1 MRRLSATVTRARNY
15 RLQQQREFWPVVIAI
30 TGGIVAH
37 YAIRAFDNLDG
48 SRSTDNASAN
58 LHQNS
63 FGIDIG
69 SSFSR
74 IAMRQAEE
82 SMPIVIENREGKR
95 STASSVM
102 FLRGFNISHDS
113 YTGTD
118 DDSFVVGT
126 SANES
131 RILKSDKTFSG
142 SSLLPKVSPAGG
154 SIGELQKSFI
164 YYLLAKDLMICATSR
179 SDNAALLP
187 AFVSVPNYFSAAHS
201 SLIIS
206 ACRDAGFN
214 CVTSIPDGVSAVLG
228 AMESGLYS
236 RPPLRHDTV
245 CVIDVGGGIV
255 QLSLLLVKSVPLSIP
270 IVLSEKTLLDSGG
283 IFFDEA
289 IVAHLIIEFNKIH
302 KGIDVSNDKLALQK
316 FHNAA
321 EAAKIELSS
330 SVISKIHIPFI
341 SADKSGP
348 KHFEY
353 DLSQSQLNII
363 LQRHFSNIN
372 KSFEEVLDASRY
384 QFENR
389 TGSTD
394 QCTNSDEVPKGNR
407 LALNLAAIILVG
419 GGARMSLLLRSLQ
432 TVAGDVPL
440 LVHTQPEETV
450 SIGASSFS
458 KMMKF

>member
-1 MRRLSATVTRARNY
+1 MRRLSATVTRAKNY
-15 RLQQQREFWPVVIAI
+15 QLQQQREFWPVIIAI
-30 TGGIVAH
+30 SGGIIAH

-48 SRSTDNASAN
+48 SRTADDDAASV
-58 LHQNS
+58 HRNS

-69 SSFSR
+69 SSLSR
-74 IAMRQAEE
+74 IAMRQAED

-95 STASSVM
+95 ATASCVM
-102 FLRGFNISHDS
+102 FLRGFHISHDS

-142 SSLLPKVSPAGG
+142 SSLLPKVVPGG
-154 SIGELQKSFI
+154 SSIAELQKSFI
-164 YYLLAKDLMICATSR
+164 YYLLAKDLMTCATSR
-179 SDNAALLP
+179 SDSAALLP

-228 AMESGLYS
+228 SMESGLYS
-236 RPPLRHDTV
+236 RPPVRHDTV

-270 IVLSEKTLLDSGG
+270 IILSQKTLLDNGG
-283 IFFDEA
+283 TFFDEA
-289 IVAHLIIEFNKIH
+289 IVAHLKTEFNKIH
-302 KGIDVSNDKLALQK
+302 EGINVSNDKLALQK
-316 FHNAA
+316 FHDAA

-330 SVISKIHIPFI
+330 SSISKIYIPFI

-363 LQRHFSNIN
+363 LQKHFSNIN
-372 KSFEEVLDASRY
+372 NSFEEILDAGRC

-389 TGSTD
+389 TGSAD
-394 QCTNSDEVPKGNR
+394 LLYGSDEVSKGSR
-407 LALNLAAIILVG
+407 LALNLAAVILVG
-419 GGARMSLLLRSLQ
+419 GGARMSLLFRSLQ
-432 TVAGDVPL
+432 SVTGDVPI
-440 LVHTQPEETV
+440 LVNAQPEETV

-458 KMMKF
+458 KIMKS